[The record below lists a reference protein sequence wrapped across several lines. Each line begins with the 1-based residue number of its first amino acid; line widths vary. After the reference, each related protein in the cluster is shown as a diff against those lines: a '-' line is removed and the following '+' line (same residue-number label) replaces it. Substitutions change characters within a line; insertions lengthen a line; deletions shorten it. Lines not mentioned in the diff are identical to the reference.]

1 MWWNTLM
8 AQWNVY
14 TAAKESVEEGLLKEG
29 KSKAEAQA
37 EAKRIALKTVNVT
50 GDKPSLLERVQ
61 FWSPI
66 IVLGYVVYKI
76 VKR

>member
-1 MWWNTLM
+1 MWWTPLI
-8 AQWNVY
+8 AQYKVY
-14 TAAKESVEEGLLKEG
+14 TAAKESVKEGLLKEG
-29 KSKAEAQA
+29 KSEADATA

-66 IVLGYVVYKI
+66 IVLAFVVYKI